1 MYNAHILHIILGF
14 HGESLPFDSGHTS
27 VIKGHGHYSPLG
39 FDTRWSEQS
48 VLNDTFDQ
56 INKTQGV
63 AVLLMRNPYRAI
75 YGFRHYTSGGRVQ
88 YTDVSKFFGDGKY
101 AVSSTISL
109 YIMLDIV

>member
-39 FDTRWSEQS
+39 FDTRTNEHS
-48 VLNDTFDQ
+48 VLNDTLDQ
-56 INKTQGV
+56 MYKTQGA

-75 YGFRHYTSGGRVQ
+75 YGYRHYTFAGRVR
-88 YTDVSKFFGDGKY
+88 YTDVSKFFGDGKF
-101 AVSSTISL
+101 AVL
-109 YIMLDIV
+109 